1 MMNKIFLILKREY
14 LSRVR
19 KKSFIVMTILGPLLM
34 AGLIL
39 APILITSSDRE
50 EKKIWICDESNLFA
64 SKFENSDVLSYL
76 IMTDSIELLKESF
89 ANSEASALVYIP
101 QSTDDNFDS
110 LESSVTVFAHKPL
123 SFSESKSIS
132 RNIESGI
139 EALRLKD
146 QGLSR
151 ELLNEI
157 KSRVNLS
164 TVMLSGGGGEKI
176 SSTEISTALSL
187 IGGLLI
193 YIFIFLY
200 GSMVM
205 RGVMEEK
212 SNRIVEII
220 ISSVKPFQ
228 LMMGKIIGIALV
240 GFTQIALW
248 VVLTFGINSLV
259 ISLILNPND
268 SNSNELVKG
277 SNKLIGHS
285 INNESEGVDFILT
298 QLTSTNLNFLIM
310 MFLFYFVGGY
320 LMYGALFAA
329 LGSAVDSEADTQQF
343 ILPIT
348 LPLIFSIIALQTII
362 ENPDSSL
369 AFWCS
374 IIPFTSP
381 IVMMGRLPFDPPVW
395 EVLLSMFLLVVGF
408 ISTSWIAGRIFR
420 VGILMYGQKV
430 NYKTLFKWIR
440 QS

>member
-1 MMNKIFLILKREY
+1 
-14 LSRVR
+14 
-19 KKSFIVMTILGPLLM
+19 MTILGPLLM

-39 APILITSSDRE
+39 APILISSSDSE
-50 EKKIWICDESNLFA
+50 EKQIWICDESDLFA
-64 SKFENSDVLSYL
+64 SQFENTDALSYL
-76 IMTDSIELLKESF
+76 FMTESIDLLKESF
-89 ANSEASALVYIP
+89 AHSEASALVHIP
-101 QSTDDNFDS
+101 QSTDDNFNS
-110 LESSVTVFAHKPL
+110 LESSVTVFTHKPL
-123 SFSESKSIS
+123 SFSESRSIS
-132 RNIESGI
+132 GNIESGI
-139 EALRLKD
+139 ESFRLKG

-164 TVMLSGGGGEKI
+164 TVMLSRGGGEKI

-193 YIFIFLY
+193 YFFIFLY

-228 LMMGKIIGIALV
+228 LMMGKILGIALV
-240 GFTQIALW
+240 GFTQFALW
-248 VVLTFGINSLV
+248 VVLTFAINSLV
-259 ISLILNPND
+259 ISVIVNPYD
-268 SNSNELVKG
+268 MNSNELVKG
-277 SNKLIGHS
+277 SNKLIDQN
-285 INNESEGVDFILT
+285 INNESEGVDFILD
-298 QLTSTNLNFLIM
+298 QLTTTNFNFLLL

-381 IVMMGRLPFDPPVW
+381 IVMMSRLPFDPPIW
-395 EVLLSMFLLVVGF
+395 EVLLSMFLLVLGF
-408 ISTSWIAGRIFR
+408 IFTSWIAGRIFR

-430 NYKTLFKWIR
+430 NYKTLFKWLR